1 MTQQCCLALL
11 LVAVLPNFVLHAFLR
26 VLFLFT
32 KGFAQMFLEKCS
44 VKSSNHKTNS
54 GWLQESW
61 KSGGRGLAA
70 CPPSRCLELVITL

>member
-32 KGFAQMFLEKCS
+32 KGFAQRFLVQCQI
-44 VKSSNHKTNS
+44 VKP
-54 GWLQESW
+54 QEPTVA
-61 KSGGRGLAA
+61 G
-70 CPPSRCLELVITL
+70 SRSLGSQAGEA

>member
-44 VKSSNHKTNS
+44 VKSSNHKS
-54 GWLQESW
+54 QQWLAPGVLEVRRARPS
-61 KSGGRGLAA
+61 R
-70 CPPSRCLELVITL
+70 PPSHLAT